1 MYDNNDL
8 FLFLRGPWDLEINT
22 NVLIFERAATTFFH
36 PHPEVEALR
45 CGLAAKLRQC
55 YQELCHSRE
64 GNSSFNSKIRLN
76 HYFFSCGYKN

>member
-1 MYDNNDL
+1 M
-8 FLFLRGPWDLEINT
+8 NT
-22 NVLIFERAATTFFH
+22 NVLIFERPATTFFH

-64 GNSSFNSKIRLN
+64 GIHIIITVNFDLKQPQKLFDLYR
-76 HYFFSCGYKN
+76 